1 MLNYSN
7 KMLLRQ
13 AKDFMNN
20 IYHTLSILV
29 DVDLCA
35 SYLTSHTLHDLVIKK
50 KKNMTCHQRNK
61 CVVLNHKPNNLF
73 LSFSE
78 NAIFVKI
85 ISKIFQISNNM
96 VHYV

>member
-20 IYHTLSILV
+20 KYHTLSILV

-50 KKNMTCHQRNK
+50 KTCHQRNK

-78 NAIFVKI
+78 NAIFVRI
-85 ISKIFQISNNM
+85 ISNFFSNIL
-96 VHYV
+96 

>member
-35 SYLTSHTLHDLVIKK
+35 SYLTSHTLHDLVI
-50 KKNMTCHQRNK
+50 
-61 CVVLNHKPNNLF
+61 
-73 LSFSE
+73 
-78 NAIFVKI
+78 
-85 ISKIFQISNNM
+85 
-96 VHYV
+96 

>member
-50 KKNMTCHQRNK
+50 K
-61 CVVLNHKPNNLF
+61 
-73 LSFSE
+73 
-78 NAIFVKI
+78 I
-85 ISKIFQISNNM
+85 
-96 VHYV
+96 